1 MINSYRS
8 SPRSKDIY
16 RAREIEIR
24 RNMVTIRYLGHSAF
38 LMVGKAG
45 SVLVDPFLTGNPLAA
60 VKPSQLNPDVILVTH
75 AHGDHLGD
83 SIEIA
88 ERTGATILSTFELA
102 NYCADLG
109 VNTIA
114 ANIGGTVEFDFC
126 DVKLFPAVHSSS
138 MDGRML
144 GVPCS
149 FVVTIDGVSIFH
161 AGDTALFGD
170 LALIGDEF
178 DLDLALLPIG
188 DIFTMGPEDAV
199 RASGMLKAYPC
210 ITTFEAIQVD
220 PHAFCELLRKS
231 GSRCA
236 VLRPGEE
243 RAIPD
248 RETS

>member
-1 MINSYRS
+1 
-8 SPRSKDIY
+8 
-16 RAREIEIR
+16 
-24 RNMVTIRYLGHSAF
+24 
-38 LMVGKAG
+38 
-45 SVLVDPFLTGNPLAA
+45 
-60 VKPSQLNPDVILVTH
+60 
-75 AHGDHLGD
+75 
-83 SIEIA
+83 
-88 ERTGATILSTFELA
+88 
-102 NYCADLG
+102 
-109 VNTIA
+109 
-114 ANIGGTVEFDFC
+114 
-126 DVKLFPAVHSSS
+126 
-138 MDGRML
+138 
-144 GVPCS
+144 
-149 FVVTIDGVSIFH
+149 VTIDGVSIFH